1 MSERNLTTENTIAI
15 AAARVLHRSF
25 IEATRNETVLYVEDD
40 KLMKV
45 TPGNSTPVLV
55 KRLSWS
61 NHTLAKKVV
70 PRGTFKIKKRNVE
83 AIAE

>member
-1 MSERNLTTENTIAI
+1 
-15 AAARVLHRSF
+15 
-25 IEATRNETVLYVEDD
+25 
-40 KLMKV
+40 MKV
-45 TPGNSTPVLV
+45 TPSNSTPVLV
-55 KRLSWS
+55 KRLSRS